1 MAEKKVVRRPRPEKV
16 TARDA
21 LDPGDL
27 YEFSITVEVRP
38 KRSGTVWIKG
48 GGTTT
53 VRPSETGDD
62 ARRRLHEFVME
73 GVNAQVLEALGD

>member
-1 MAEKKVVRRPRPEKV
+1 MDGNVKKVRRPRPEKIGA
-16 TARDA
+16 TEA

-38 KRSGTVWIKG
+38 KKSGTVWIKG

-62 ARRRLHEFVME
+62 ARRRLHGFVME
-73 GVNAQVLEALGD
+73 GVQAQVLEALD